1 MTILDDISKESLT
14 NEIARALLVKYKN
27 QAPQDAN
34 WMARDDAIV
43 IVQNMDIILPILERH
58 TQ

>member
-1 MTILDDISKESLT
+1 MEIVKDIDTQRLEDEL
-14 NEIARALLVKYKN
+14 AHALYAKYRKRSS
-27 QAPQDAN
+27 DAG
-34 WMARDDAIV
+34 WLARDDAIV